1 VLWRHDFRS
10 ATRLAIVQVLYQI
23 EISGQP
29 CGAVIAQFLTHQEG
43 AIGVDEEAYDI
54 DDELFAH
61 IVAKVDQDHG
71 SLDDHIATVLSR
83 EWSMDRLGATMR
95 ALLRAACYELVARSD
110 VPARVVIKEYVDIA
124 RGFHGLEET
133 GFVNAA
139 LDRLARALRTQEMTS
154 DRSEKDSE
162 VNAAIGQ

>member
-1 VLWRHDFRS
+1 MLCRNDLRS

-29 CGAVIAQFLTHQEG
+29 CEAVIAQFLTHQEG
-43 AIGVDEEAYDI
+43 AIGVNEEVYGI
-54 DDELFAH
+54 DDELFAQV
-61 IVAKVDQDHG
+61 VAKVDHNHG
-71 SLDDHIATVLSR
+71 SLDKHIAAVLSH

-95 ALLRAACYELVARSD
+95 ALLRAACYELVSRSD

-133 GFVNAA
+133 GFVNAV
-139 LDRLARALRTQEMTS
+139 LDRLARALRTSEMTP
-154 DRSEKDSE
+154 DRSGKESE
-162 VNAAIGQ
+162 VDAAIGQ

>member
-1 VLWRHDFRS
+1 MLWRHDLRS

-29 CGAVIAQFLTHQEG
+29 CKAVIAEFLTHQEG
-43 AIGVDEEAYDI
+43 AIDVDEKACHI

-61 IVAKVDQDHG
+61 IVAKVDHDHG
-71 SLDDHIATVLSR
+71 SLDGHIAVVLSH
-83 EWSMDRLGATMR
+83 EWSMDRLGVTMR

-124 RGFHGLEET
+124 RGFHSLEET

-139 LDRLARALRTQEMTS
+139 LDRLARALRSREMTS
-154 DRSEKDSE
+154 DRSEKESE
-162 VNAAIGQ
+162 VDAAIGQ